1 MYVDK
6 IPSTASINELH
17 KITPAAR
24 NSSYPHKGSFGEVNS
39 LVPKVHVLD
48 PMLQRLCAVFI

>member
-17 KITPAAR
+17 KITPAAG

-48 PMLQRLCAVFI
+48 PMLQ